1 MQTEVRVTPDQLVF
15 FQLGFVRI
23 NATIVFSWAV
33 MAILILASWLIT
45 RRLSTDPKVSRWQTL
60 LEMMVGFIRQE
71 IREVTQQRDVRFLF
85 FLGSLFLFIAMSNL
99 LTILPW
105 YEPPTSSLNTTGALA
120 VCVFFAVPIFGIM
133 KKGITGYFK
142 RYITP
147 TPFMLPFNI
156 ISDLSRTL
164 ALAVRLFGNI
174 MSGSLIVAILISVVP
189 LFVPI
194 VMRVLG
200 LLIGL
205 IQAYIFAILSAVY
218 IGSATRRQ
226 LGEEQN
232 G

>member
-1 MQTEVRVTPDQLVF
+1 
-15 FQLGFVRI
+15 
-23 NATIVFSWAV
+23 
-33 MAILILASWLIT
+33 
-45 RRLSTDPKVSRWQTL
+45 
-60 LEMMVGFIRQE
+60 
-71 IREVTQQRDVRFLF
+71 
-85 FLGSLFLFIAMSNL
+85 
-99 LTILPW
+99 
-105 YEPPTSSLNTTGALA
+105 
-120 VCVFFAVPIFGIM
+120 M

-205 IQAYIFAILSAVY
+205 IQAYIFTILAAVY

-232 G
+232 RLRGMGSTALCASEQFSKEESAWKQPDLIGMWSIIIAGMTIAIGSIGPAIGEAMALSRRSAPSRSSPTNRAPSPEPCSWASRWSSRRPSTVSSSPSFCSLPIPSQGGGGG